1 MVIEKAEV
9 SHDTGIRVMGN
20 KAKNFLKIVGLPI
33 VFLGVFLSLWAI
45 WKILDLPPQDELI
58 EITRRYFDLYGYWI
72 VFISAIIEGVLLA
85 GWYYPGSLVIF
96 LGVIFAGKNIPEV
109 IWVVTLVTIGLF
121 LAYLFNYALGK
132 YGWYRLLLKFGLR
145 EPIENAQTRLTK
157 YGLSGIFLSYWQPN
171 LAALTSTA
179 AGILQFSLKKFM
191 LYSAVAVTLWDIFW
205 GALVYFLGE
214 AALTAVGIRFVIVAI
229 VICIGYRLMFKS
241 KYNTPEIPVTK

>member
-1 MVIEKAEV
+1 
-9 SHDTGIRVMGN
+9 MGN
-20 KAKNFLKIVGLPI
+20 KAKSFLKIVGLPI
-33 VFLGVFLSLWAI
+33 VFLGVSLSLWAI
-45 WKILDLPPQDELI
+45 WKILDLPPRDELI

-72 VFISAIIEGVLLA
+72 VFVSAIIEGILLA
-85 GWYYPGSLVIF
+85 GSCYPGSLVIF

-121 LAYLFNYALGK
+121 LAYLFDYALGK

-145 EPIENAQTRLTK
+145 EPIENVQARLTK

-179 AGILQFSLKKFM
+179 AGILQFPFKKFM
-191 LYSAVAVTLWDIFW
+191 LYSAVAVTLWNIFW

-229 VICIGYRLMFKS
+229 VVWITYQLILKRKS
-241 KYNTPEIPVTK
+241 QIPEIPVAK